1 MVAGKSRDEL
11 TALVLRH
18 LLKVAPDV
26 SVDEVDPAVNFR
38 DQFDFDSMDFLNF
51 IISLCKELKI
61 EIPEADYP
69 QLRCLDGCVDYL
81 TTRQQI

>member
-1 MVAGKSRDEL
+1 MTRDEL
-11 TALVLRH
+11 KALVLRH

-26 SVDEVDPAVNFR
+26 SADELDPAVNFR

-51 IISLCKELKI
+51 IISMCKELHI

-69 QLRCLDGCVDYL
+69 QLRGLNDCVDYL
-81 TTRQQI
+81 ALKAC

>member
-1 MVAGKSRDEL
+1 MTHDEWK
-11 TALVLRH
+11 ALVLRH

-26 SVDEVDPAVNFR
+26 SADELDPVVNFR

-51 IISLCKELKI
+51 IISMCKELKI
-61 EIPEADYP
+61 EIPEVDYP

-81 TTRQQI
+81 SLKAR